1 MHFVLLQLY
10 KGHLMD
16 ISAQG
21 ALPHLDTLMKDFERY
36 DVTQHALELDTYGFT
51 VVPPEKLGV
60 DDAFIERLRNALI
73 STAERRHG
81 VEIGDPS
88 TAGIDEK
95 VVGRNAWRLL
105 FEDDAF
111 VEASL
116 NPVGLSLIRFLLG
129 QRAVLSG
136 NLWIIKPR
144 TESYLKLHSDAP
156 GITLGAGT
164 IAHVVNASWL
174 CTDYNDVDDG
184 PTVLVPG
191 SFRFGRKPLPHES
204 EPLDTPFPVVPL
216 QGKAGSLAIW
226 HGGTWHG
233 SVPRKRDG
241 LRVTYVQN
249 WMRSYMK
256 QIHHWDDAPAELIK
270 RHPELPHILGLDSM
284 YPWREQPDPDRT
296 FVLQSID
303 PYA

>member
-1 MHFVLLQLY
+1 
-10 KGHLMD
+10 MD

-21 ALPHLDTLMKDFERY
+21 ALPHLDTLMKDFARY

-60 DDAFIERLRNALI
+60 DDAFVERLRNALI

-129 QRAVLSG
+129 QSAVLSG

-191 SFRFGRKPLPHES
+191 SFRFGR
-204 EPLDTPFPVVPL
+204 
-216 QGKAGSLAIW
+216 
-226 HGGTWHG
+226 
-233 SVPRKRDG
+233 
-241 LRVTYVQN
+241 
-249 WMRSYMK
+249 
-256 QIHHWDDAPAELIK
+256 
-270 RHPELPHILGLDSM
+270 
-284 YPWREQPDPDRT
+284 
-296 FVLQSID
+296 
-303 PYA
+303 